1 MIRCSHIRFPAPA
14 VVLCL
19 FAISFTPAAWPGA
32 LRIAESGGS
41 DIAMAGAGRAAL
53 ATDATTLAANPAG
66 MSRLEGNHLAIAL
79 LPARLDLEFDPDDPA
94 LRTATNRDG
103 TTLLG
108 SAYFVHTA
116 ERFSWGL
123 GVYSDLGL
131 SFDFD
136 RDWAGRR
143 LIEDASLQSLNLT
156 PAVSWRLT
164 DTVDVGFSLNAQ
176 FARADVALAVNNDA
190 AIYGPPAGLPDGRLR
205 LEGDSWDV
213 GASLGVLYRPDDAT
227 RLGLAWTSATDHRF
241 DLDVTATELHPVP
254 AAMLTAM
261 GEPGIAMDFPQ
272 QLLAGGVRQV
282 TSATSVAAGI
292 AWQDWSTPG
301 AARLRTGAPGV
312 SRTKIFPH
320 GLDDTWH
327 ASLGVRHQLSGD
339 WRIAAGIAYDSDP
352 SDDHPVPIYF
362 PMTAQWR
369 TAVGV
374 EYQPRPGLVMRCAYL
389 LLKQDAIRV
398 DPQYHPLPLPGAGAM
413 PGQFEPSRLHVLAVS
428 IERAW

>member
-1 MIRCSHIRFPAPA
+1 MIDCSCIRPPARA
-14 VVLCL
+14 ALLCL

-32 LRIAESGGS
+32 LRITESGGT
-41 DIAMAGAGRAAL
+41 DMAMAGAGRAAL

-66 MSRLEGNHLAIAL
+66 MSRLDGSHLAIAL
-79 LPARLDLEFDPDDPA
+79 LPARLDLEIDPDDPA
-94 LRTATNRDG
+94 LRAATNRDG

-108 SAYFVHTA
+108 SAYYVHTA
-116 ERFSWGL
+116 ERVSWGL
-123 GVYSDLGL
+123 GVYSDFGL

-143 LIEDASLQSLNLT
+143 LIEDASLQSLSLT

-164 DTVDVGFSLNAQ
+164 DTVDVGLSLNAQ
-176 FARADVALAVNNDA
+176 LARADVALAVNNDA

-205 LEGDSWDV
+205 LDGDSGDL

-254 AAMLTAM
+254 AAMLAAM
-261 GEPGIAMDFPQ
+261 GEPRIAMDFPQ
-272 QLLAGGVRQV
+272 QLLASGVRQV
-282 TSATSVAAGI
+282 TAATSVAASI
-292 AWQDWSTPG
+292 AWQDWSSPG
-301 AARLRTGAPGV
+301 AARLRTGAPGAPGA
-312 SRTKIFPH
+312 KIFPH

-327 ASLGVRHQLSGD
+327 ASLGVRHQLSED
-339 WRIAAGIAYDSDP
+339 WRIAAGIAYDTDP

-362 PMTAQWR
+362 PMTAQRR
-369 TAVGV
+369 TAVGF
-374 EYQPRPGLVMRCAYL
+374 EYQPRPGLVVRCAYSL
-389 LLKQDAIRV
+389 LSQDAIRV
-398 DPQYHPLPLPGAGAM
+398 DPQYQPLPLPGATAV